1 MNFHHSLDG
10 LLIRGPF
17 CKNVDELTICL
28 STSFEVMDNLYQ
40 IMFRLISPHKFNLIS
55 DEFSPQGEQLLKC
68 FAVVPG
74 WVFII
79 YDDINKTQIE
89 DSGITSQWNVCAGF
103 YFNKI
108 PDGSNFFHLYLVLWV
123 HYLLQVISYRMTSR
137 KPPLPICISS
147 HMHVYTHRYGHTW
160 AHIYVCV
167 SFLPA
172 TNLGGRNGQLQPPL

>member
-17 CKNVDELTICL
+17 CKNADELTICL

-55 DEFSPQGEQLLKC
+55 DELSPQGEQLLKR

-89 DSGITSQWNVCAGF
+89 DSGITSQWNVGAGF

-108 PDGSNFFHLYLVLWV
+108 PDGSNFCHLYLVLWV
-123 HYLLQVISYRMTSR
+123 HYLLQVVSYRMTSR

-147 HMHVYTHRYGHTW
+147 HIHVCTHTDVDIHE
-160 AHIYVCV
+160 HIYMCV
-167 SFLPA
+167 FPFCL
-172 TNLGGRNGQLQPPL
+172 LQI